1 MVKKSACT
9 AALLAAI
16 PLASQAASLD
26 YFLKIPGAAG
36 ESMDSKHKGEIDV
49 LSWSWGVS
57 TSGGQPSFEPFSWT
71 QGLDSS
77 FTPLFLGLVNDTAF
91 TSAQLTVR
99 RASGI
104 SPVEFF
110 KMVFTGPHVIAL
122 NSQAGVDSIVV
133 SAAMRYDAVTMT
145 YCPTLATGALGT
157 CVNGA
162 FTLSPTKVLSF
173 SGDPTVLRGL
183 AEAGGTVDAVNLPVP
198 VPEPATWA
206 TLLAGLGV
214 LGVITVAQ
222 RRRRDGAETPQRV
235 RA

>member
-16 PLASQAASLD
+16 PLASQAAALD

-57 TSGGQPSFEPFSWT
+57 ASGGQPSFEPFSWT

-77 FTPLFLGLVNDTAF
+77 FTPLFLGLVNDSAF

-99 RASGI
+99 RASGT

-110 KMVFTGPHVIAL
+110 KMVFTSPHVIAL
-122 NSQAGVDSIVV
+122 NSQAGVDNIVV

-145 YCPTLATGALGT
+145 YCPTLSSGALGT

-173 SGDPTVLRGL
+173 SGDPTVFRGL
-183 AEAGGTVDAVNLPVP
+183 AEAGGTVDAVNLP

-222 RRRRDGAETPQRV
+222 RRRQDIAPTPTPRRV

>member
-1 MVKKSACT
+1 MVNKLACT

-16 PLASQAASLD
+16 PLASQAAALD

-36 ESMDSKHKGEIDV
+36 ESMDAKHKGEIDV

-99 RASGI
+99 RASGL

-133 SAAMRYDAVTMT
+133 SAAMRYDAVAMT

-157 CVNGA
+157 CVKGD
-162 FTLSPTKVLSF
+162 FTLSPAKVLSF

-183 AEAGGTVDAVNLPVP
+183 AEAGGSIDAVNLP

-214 LGVITVAQ
+214 LGVVTLAQ
-222 RRRRDGAETPQRV
+222 RRRDDSDSARLRQRV